1 MVRRLFLFVLTLLCL
16 AVWSGCASVPT
27 VPDITDVQ
35 VREALQAAKV
45 SGAELKSPYEFR
57 SAQLYYERALVEQ
70 ENGHRKAA
78 RLYLNR
84 AYDQANLAYNNAIK
98 FRKAP

>member
-1 MVRRLFLFVLTLLCL
+1 MVRRASLLILALLCL
-16 AVWSGCASVPT
+16 AAWSGCASVPT

-45 SGAELKSPYEFR
+45 SGAELKSPYEYY

-84 AYDQANLAYNNAIK
+84 AFDQANIAYNNAKK